1 MKRLF
6 QGRKAWDKRVISKGV
21 TVTYRAP
28 IIKHTQETDGVID
41 MRKTM
46 SSVLVLLTPLFASA
60 APATTVPVVNSVTVS
75 YSSNEVTVNG
85 SGFLPA
91 NAAPAVLFNNTNLTL
106 LSDTNT
112 KIVAHLPGGVT
123 AGTFNLTVTN
133 SENNKF
139 TFDVTYGSTGPE
151 GPAGHNGAQGAQGP
165 SGPAGPA
172 GPTGPQGPSGV
183 LFTTGISIPYASL
196 PLNEVGIVAGI
207 RLPNAGTYV
216 LGGEMQLFNFD
227 TKIQVEVAC
236 GVQDS
241 LGQSTG
247 LPYSD
252 VRFLGPQ
259 SEITIPLSGFYVAT
273 AASSELQVDC
283 LFNGGGT
290 GVSVEPGGTLTA
302 IQVPPFQT
310 ILR

>member
-1 MKRLF
+1 
-6 QGRKAWDKRVISKGV
+6 
-21 TVTYRAP
+21 
-28 IIKHTQETDGVID
+28 

-60 APATTVPVVNSVTVS
+60 ATTTTVPVVNSVTVS

-91 NAAPAVLFNNTNLTL
+91 NAAPAVLFNHTNLAL
-106 LSDTNT
+106 VSDTDT
-112 KIVAHLPGGVT
+112 TIVAHLPGGVT
-123 AGTFNLTVTN
+123 AGTFNLSVTN

-139 TFDVTYGSTGPE
+139 TFDVTYGATGPE
-151 GPAGHNGAQGAQGP
+151 GPAGLNGAQGAQGAPGP
-165 SGPAGPA
+165 SGPV

-183 LFTTGISIPYASL
+183 LSSTGISTPYTSL

-216 LGGEMQLFNFD
+216 IGGEMQLFNFD

-236 GVQDS
+236 GIQDS
-241 LGQSTG
+241 SGAPTTG

-259 SEITIPLSGFYVAT
+259 SEITIPLNGFYVAT
-273 AASSELQVDC
+273 AASSELQVEC

>member
-1 MKRLF
+1 VKRLP
-6 QGRKAWDKRVISKGV
+6 QGEASW
-21 TVTYRAP
+21 P
-28 IIKHTQETDGVID
+28 IFKHTQETDGVIA

-46 SSVLVLLTPLFASA
+46 SLVLVLLTPLFVSA
-60 APATTVPVVNSVTVS
+60 TTTTTVPVVNSVTVS

-85 SGFLPA
+85 SGFLPT
-91 NAAPAVLFNNTNLTL
+91 NAAPAVLFNNTSLALVSAT
-106 LSDTNT
+106 DAT
-112 KIVAHLPGGVT
+112 IVAYLPSGVT

-133 SENNKF
+133 SENKKF
-139 TFDVTYGSTGPE
+139 TFDVTYGAT
-151 GPAGHNGAQGAQGP
+151 GPAGPAGPNGAPGAPGAQGPPGP
-165 SGPAGPA
+165 SGPAGP
-172 GPTGPQGPSGV
+172 TGAQGPSGV
-183 LFTTGISIPYASL
+183 LWSTGISMPNTSL

-207 RLPNAGTYV
+207 TLPNAGTYV
-216 LGGEMQLFNFD
+216 IGGEMQLFNFD

-241 LGQSTG
+241 SGQLTG

-252 VRFLGPQ
+252 VRSLGPQ
-259 SEITIPLSGFYVAT
+259 SEITIPLNGFYVAT
-273 AASSELQVDC
+273 AAPAELRLEC

-290 GVSVEPGGTLTA
+290 GVSVEPGGALTA

>member
-1 MKRLF
+1 MKRLP
-6 QGRKAWDKRVISKGV
+6 QGEASW
-21 TVTYRAP
+21 P
-28 IIKHTQETDGVID
+28 IFKHTQETDGVID

-106 LSDTNT
+106 VSDTNT